1 MVARIASQ
9 ANPTKTTSVMIR
21 PMHPPPGARERSF
34 CTSMQ
39 IVEGIDVER
48 EWPYSSRLGGSTK
61 VCVMVN
67 STPVSS

>member
-48 EWPYSSRLGGSTK
+48 E
-61 VCVMVN
+61 
-67 STPVSS
+67 